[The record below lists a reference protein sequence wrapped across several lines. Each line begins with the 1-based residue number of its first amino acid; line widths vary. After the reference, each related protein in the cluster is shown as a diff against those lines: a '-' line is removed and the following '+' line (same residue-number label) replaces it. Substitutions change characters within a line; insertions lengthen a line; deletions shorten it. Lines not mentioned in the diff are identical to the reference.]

1 MKKYVRVW
9 RSTPILTQR
18 LAPLTC
24 IPYCDLFKKYAAPPE
39 GIKASARHILVNSK
53 EEANMV
59 LEQFSGGG
67 ATFSSLAKDFST
79 CPSGKQGGSLG
90 SFSPGTM
97 VKEFDE
103 VIFNPETELGQ
114 IVGPVQTKF
123 GFHIIVVDKRTGV

>member
-1 MKKYVRVW
+1 
-9 RSTPILTQR
+9 
-18 LAPLTC
+18 
-24 IPYCDLFKKYAAPPE
+24 
-39 GIKASARHILVNSK
+39 
-53 EEANMV
+53 MV
-59 LEQFSGGG
+59 LEQFSAGG
-67 ATFSSLAKDFST
+67 ANNFASLARDFST

-123 GFHIIVVDKRTGV
+123 GYHIIVVDKRTGV